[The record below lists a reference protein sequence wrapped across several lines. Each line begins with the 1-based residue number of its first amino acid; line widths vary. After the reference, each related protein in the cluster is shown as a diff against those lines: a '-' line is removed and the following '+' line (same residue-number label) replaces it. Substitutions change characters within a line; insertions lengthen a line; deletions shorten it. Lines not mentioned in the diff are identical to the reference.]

1 MAMNTPCLCG
11 KSTSGLECGLC
22 KTSLCKSCTEF
33 VEPSDFSF
41 FTTLPEEIVHGA
53 YCSDCFISRVQPVIE
68 QYNATLEA
76 AKNINV
82 YEKNQSK
89 ETRFLS
95 RKEKAVS
102 VENCP
107 GRQEALL
114 RLAFLTVQKGFN
126 AVIDVKIDGKKI
138 IKGTYQTTVYSG
150 SGVPSTVDERRVI
163 KDRSLWQNPN

>member
-1 MAMNTPCLCG
+1 MSTPCLCG

-22 KTSLCKSCTEF
+22 KTSLCKNCTEF
-33 VEPSDFSF
+33 LEPSDFTF
-41 FTTLPEEIVHGA
+41 FATLPEELAHGA
-53 YCSDCFISRVQPVIE
+53 YCSDCFISKVQPIIE

-82 YEKNQSK
+82 YEKTQGK

-95 RKEKAVS
+95 RKEKPVS

-107 GRQEALL
+107 DRQEALL

-126 AVIDVKIDGKKI
+126 AVIDVKIDGKKVI
-138 IKGTYQTTVYSG
+138 NAGYQTTVYFG
-150 SGVPSTVDERRVI
+150 SGVPSTVDERRVV
-163 KDRSLWQNPN
+163 KDRSIWQNPN